1 MRIAIVEDEKE
12 FAKQLIDD
20 LQQYGQETGL
30 TMDVRWFT
38 DGAQIIGNY
47 RPEWDLILLDIDMP
61 TMDGITTARAI
72 RKQDT
77 GVLLMFVTNL
87 AQYAIK
93 GYEVE
98 AVDYVLKPINYQA
111 LKMKMN
117 KVMRIY
123 RNTQD
128 AYVMLKKDGETMRIP
143 LSHIYYI
150 EVSGHRMI
158 YHTSEGDIEKSGD
171 KTLTVLEE
179 ELQES
184 GFARC
189 NSCYLVNLRF
199 VEGMNEQE
207 VTVGADHLAISRG
220 KKKSFSQELLQYAK
234 GNGK

>member
-12 FAKQLIDD
+12 FAKQLMND
-20 LQQYGQETGL
+20 LDRYGKESGVA
-30 TMDVRWFT
+30 MDVRWFT
-38 DGAQIIGNY
+38 DGAQIVGDY

-61 TMDGITTARAI
+61 TMDGITTAKEI
-72 RKQDT
+72 RRQDA

-111 LKMKMN
+111 FKMKMN

-123 RNTQD
+123 RNTQEEF
-128 AYVMLKKDGETMRIP
+128 VMLKKEGEIKRIP

-150 EVSGHRMI
+150 EVTGHRMI
-158 YHTSEGDIEKSGD
+158 YHTSEGIIEKSGEQ
-171 KTLTVLEE
+171 TLTVLER
-179 ELQES
+179 ELHDR

-189 NSCYLVNLRF
+189 NACYLVNLRF
-199 VEGMNEQE
+199 VDTITEQE
-207 VTVGADHLAISRG
+207 IRVAGECLTVSRG
-220 KKKSFSQELLQYAK
+220 KKKTFREELMEYAR
-234 GNGK
+234 GH